1 MQVAVDFS
9 KDALNRLKTVLRQ
22 TKDKEIAEALGM
34 GEKAFNARKARN
46 SFPEKELRALA
57 QQRPELAIDV
67 EYVLTGGRLSEQQRQ
82 AIERARQITQTW
94 PDIDD
99 ADRERLHQLNHEAAY
114 QTALQDAQR
123 AAAIEPLSD
132 DERELLEMFR
142 AAPLAAKVNAIK
154 ALQGNARKGVMSQTQ
169 QTFNAPVSGRV
180 AGRDYLEHDPPT
192 KRGAKKR

>member
-1 MQVAVDFS
+1 MNFFDQA
-9 KDALNRLKTVLRQ
+9 ALRLKQSLQVEQ
-22 TKDKEIAEALGM
+22 DKEVATLLAM
-34 GEKAFNARKARN
+34 SARAWAGRKKN
-46 SFPEKELRALA
+46 DSFPEVELRALA
-57 QQRPELAIDV
+57 QRRPDLGIDV
-67 EYVLTGGRLSEQQRQ
+67 EYVLTGGRLSDHERQ

-94 PDIDD
+94 PGIDD
-99 ADRERLHQLNHEAAY
+99 ADRERLHQLNNDAAY
-114 QTALQDAQR
+114 QTALQDALR

-154 ALQGNARKGVMSQTQ
+154 ALQGNARKGGMSQTQ

>member
-1 MQVAVDFS
+1 MENFEEA
-9 KDALNRLKTVLRQ
+9 ALRLKQELRVKAD
-22 TKDKEIAEALGM
+22 KDVAGALGLSPVAWV
-34 GEKAFNARKARN
+34 GRKKRGK
-46 SFPEKELRALA
+46 FPEVELRALA

-67 EYVLTGGRLSEQQRQ
+67 EYVLTGGRLSDHERE

-94 PDIDD
+94 PGIDD
-99 ADRERLHQLNHEAAY
+99 ADRERLHQLNNDAAY
-114 QTALQDAQR
+114 QTALQDALR

-142 AAPLAAKVNAIK
+142 AAPLAAKVDAIK

-180 AGRDYLEHDPPT
+180 AGRDYLEHDPPA

>member
-1 MQVAVDFS
+1 MENFEEA
-9 KDALNRLKTVLRQ
+9 ALRLKQELRVKAD
-22 TKDKEIAEALGM
+22 KDVAGALGLSPVAWV
-34 GEKAFNARKARN
+34 GRKKRGK
-46 SFPEKELRALA
+46 FPEVELRALA

-67 EYVLTGGRLSEQQRQ
+67 EYVLTGGRMSPHERQ
-82 AIERARQITQTW
+82 AIDRATQFTSELEGLDAASRQ
-94 PDIDD
+94 
-99 ADRERLHQLNHEAAY
+99 RLMALAHQAGLD
-114 QTALQDAQR
+114 TAR
-123 AAAIEPLSD
+123 AAIEPLSD

-154 ALQGNARKGVMSQTQ
+154 ALQGNARKGGMSQTQ

>member
-1 MQVAVDFS
+1 MDFFSASLSRLKHDLRVS
-9 KDALNRLKTVLRQ
+9 KDQEVAS
-22 TKDKEIAEALGM
+22 ALGLS
-34 GEKAFNARKARN
+34 KTAFSERKKRG

-57 QQRPELAIDV
+57 QQRPDLGIDV
-67 EYVLTGGRLSEQQRQ
+67 EYVLTGGRMSPHERQ
-82 AIERARQITQTW
+82 AIDRATQFTSELEGLDAASRQ
-94 PDIDD
+94 
-99 ADRERLHQLNHEAAY
+99 RLMALAHQAGLD
-114 QTALQDAQR
+114 TAR

-154 ALQGNARKGVMSQTQ
+154 ALQGNARKGGMSQTQ

-180 AGRDYLEHDPPT
+180 AGRDYLEHDPPA